1 MERISGMTTGDK
13 LREIRLKRGKTLEEV
28 ANAINTTATTISKY
42 ESGKVIN
49 IPQKKIE
56 KIAEFLEVNPSYIL
70 GYDDPDFKGNI
81 VLSIAEQLMI
91 EEYRQLS
98 AANQQTINMIVHR
111 LLEVEQG
118 KDEPMQLSL

>member
-1 MERISGMTTGDK
+1 MTTGDK